1 VYDPGETAWFYEAG
15 NPDCKFAAHTR
26 LAKRLVT
33 YTKEIKKDAE
43 SQEEKNFFW
52 I

>member
-1 VYDPGETAWFYEAG
+1 V
-15 NPDCKFAAHTR
+15 
-26 LAKRLVT
+26 KRLVT

-43 SQEEKNFFW
+43 SQEEKNLFW